1 MVHRLQKLA
10 TPIQSMAF
18 GRDGLSVHPS
28 LVGSLRYRSELS
40 TKYGSSWECGS
51 KDPLNDLVLETGGLC
66 FGFAVDET
74 PELIPLPISLSLVRR
89 WRNCAIRK
97 RIAYLRPNAKSPE

>member
-51 KDPLNDLVLETGGLC
+51 KDPLNDLVLETRGLC

-74 PELIPLPISLSLVRR
+74 PELIPLPISLRSSPSVAEL
-89 WRNCAIRK
+89 RNQEENCLSATK
-97 RIAYLRPNAKSPE
+97 C